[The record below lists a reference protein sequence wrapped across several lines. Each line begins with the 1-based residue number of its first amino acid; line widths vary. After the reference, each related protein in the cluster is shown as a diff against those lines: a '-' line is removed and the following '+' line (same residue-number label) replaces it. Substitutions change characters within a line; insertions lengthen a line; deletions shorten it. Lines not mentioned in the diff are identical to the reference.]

1 MEIANS
7 KGLHFSMRNPGPR
20 RSRQTAG
27 FKRPIGTILTILVL
41 AALAVA
47 GVAYLTG
54 LWKPTLR
61 AAASYPVR
69 GVDVSNHQGEVNW
82 PMVASDKIV
91 FAYLKATEG
100 GDFKDQRFAENWK
113 KAEAA
118 GVLRGAYHFFT
129 FKTPGKTQAENFIA
143 TVPRD
148 PSALPPAVDL
158 EFSGNGKPRPSV
170 AEFRRELDDFL
181 KRLRNRFRKE
191 PVIYTSAE
199 FYDPYLKGYPLK
211 RLWIRDTF
219 VAPRLPG
226 GSRWLFWQF
235 TDKGRIRGIRGDVDL
250 NVFSGDWPGLKGMT
264 SDAGNI

>member
-1 MEIANS
+1 MALAGA
-7 KGLHFSMRNPGPR
+7 KRGYFSIRIFSRNGGR
-20 RSRQTAG
+20 
-27 FKRPIGTILTILVL
+27 FVKRIGTILTFLVL
-41 AALAVA
+41 ASLGMA

-54 LWKPTLR
+54 IWKSTLR
-61 AAASYPVR
+61 AASSYPVR

-91 FAYLKATEG
+91 FAYMKATEG

-113 KAEAA
+113 KAAA
-118 GVLRGAYHFFT
+118 SGVVRGAYHFFT

-158 EFSGNGKPRPSV
+158 EFPGNGKSRPSV

-181 KRLRNRFRKE
+181 KRLRNRFRTE
-191 PVIYTSAE
+191 PVIYTSAQ

-219 VAPRLPG
+219 FAPRPPG
-226 GSRWLFWQF
+226 GGRWLFWQF
-235 TDKGRIRGIRGDVDL
+235 TDKGRVRGIRGEVDL
-250 NVFSGDWPGLKGMT
+250 NVFSGQLPDLKGM
-264 SDAGNI
+264 AGDG